1 MPFYHRG
8 IVFIGG
14 QDIVGILLEGIFNH
28 AKQGFWLYFPINR
41 PLRIKNLVAA
51 MLRVGLGKHH
61 ELNIGR
67 IALQR
72 INIGIHQVVNIL
84 AR

>member
-14 QDIVGILLEGIFNH
+14 QNIVGILLEGIFNH
-28 AKQGFWLYFPINR
+28 AKQGFWLYFAINR

-61 ELNIGR
+61 ELNIGG
-67 IALQR
+67 IAFEF
-72 INIGIHQVVNIL
+72 IDVGIHQVVNIL

>member
-1 MPFYHRG
+1 
-8 IVFIGG
+8 
-14 QDIVGILLEGIFNH
+14 
-28 AKQGFWLYFPINR
+28 
-41 PLRIKNLVAA
+41 